1 MSSSFE
7 DVARDLAE
15 MGNDVISV
23 LVRGTNRSLDAIGTR
38 SQRDYLQGGS
48 GKLNMVSGRLIRSLA
63 GALTFAQEGDS
74 GTREG
79 IRKIRVSK
87 DKISAEFGS
96 KVPYAP
102 AHEYGTGPYE
112 ILPTKAKALRFM
124 IGGQEVFAKSVKHP
138 GLKAKPFLAPAL
150 EDERP
155 RFPEIYEEELQ
166 TLINKFERN

>member
-38 SQRDYLQGGS
+38 SQKDYLQGGPD
-48 GKLNMVSGRLIRSLA
+48 KLNMKSGRLIRSLA

-74 GTREG
+74 GQREG
-79 IRKIRVSK
+79 IRKITVSK
-87 DKISAEFGS
+87 DKVSAEFGS
-96 KVPYAP
+96 KVPYAA

-112 ILPTKAKALRFM
+112 ILPTKAKALRFA
-124 IGGQEVFAKSVKHP
+124 IGGQTVFAKSVQHP
-138 GLKAKPFLAPAL
+138 GLKKRPFLEPAL
-150 EDERP
+150 EDERS
-155 RFPEIYEEELQ
+155 RFPSIYEEELQ
-166 TLINKFERN
+166 VLINKFEKN